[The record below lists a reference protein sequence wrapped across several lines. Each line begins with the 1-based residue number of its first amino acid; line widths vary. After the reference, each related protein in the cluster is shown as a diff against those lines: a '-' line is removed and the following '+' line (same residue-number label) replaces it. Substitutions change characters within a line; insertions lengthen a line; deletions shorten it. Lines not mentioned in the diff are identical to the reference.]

1 MKLTTGVKWGL
12 VVGLVVGV
20 LAGVLA
26 YMSVMSVFDALV
38 EYTYQ
43 EMVKMGT
50 PPAEARQAA
59 EQAAELIRQ
68 IVLPSA
74 FAGGIIGGVII
85 YLIVG
90 LVMAAVWERLRL
102 PWYAKGALFG
112 VVLTALLSLPSLLS
126 PPQLPFIISP
136 PPPPDILM
144 PLVVYG
150 YVSTALNFAGP
161 ILLAWLLNK
170 AASRA

>member
-12 VVGLVVGV
+12 VAGLVVGV

-26 YMSVMSVFDALV
+26 YMSVMSVLDALV
-38 EYTYQ
+38 EYAYQ
-43 EMVKMGT
+43 VMVKTGA
-50 PPAEARQAA
+50 PQAEAR
-59 EQAAELIRQ
+59 QAAELIRQ
-68 IVLPSA
+68 IAPPSA
-74 FAGGIIGGVII
+74 FAVSIVGGVII
-85 YLIVG
+85 YLIMG

-126 PPQLPFIISP
+126 PP
-136 PPPPDILM
+136 PPPDI
-144 PLVVYG
+144 PTPPAVYG
-150 YVSTALNFAGP
+150 YASTALYFAGP
-161 ILLAWLLNK
+161 ILLAWLLNR

>member
-1 MKLTTGVKWGL
+1 MTTGVKWGL

-26 YMSVMSVFDALV
+26 YMSVMSVLDALV
-38 EYTYQ
+38 EYAYQ
-43 EMVKMGT
+43 EMLKTGA
-50 PPAEARQAA
+50 PQAQARQAA
-59 EQAAELIRQ
+59 ELTRQ
-68 IVLPSA
+68 IAPPSA
-74 FAGGIIGGVII
+74 FAGGIVVNVII
-85 YLIVG
+85 YLIMG

-126 PPQLPFIISP
+126 PP
-136 PPPPDILM
+136 PPPDI
-144 PLVVYG
+144 PTPPAVYG
-150 YVSTALNFAGP
+150 YASTALYFAGP
-161 ILLAWLLNK
+161 ILLAWLLNR

>member
-12 VVGLVVGV
+12 VAGLVVGV

-26 YMSVMSVFDALV
+26 YMSVMSILDALV
-38 EYTYQ
+38 EHAYQ

-59 EQAAELIRQ
+59 ELTRQ
-68 IVLPSA
+68 IMPPSA
-74 FAGGIIGGVII
+74 FAGGVVIHIII

-126 PPQLPFIISP
+126 PP
-136 PPPPDILM
+136 PPDV
-144 PLVVYG
+144 PTPPAVYG
-150 YVSTALNFAGP
+150 YASTALDFAGP
-161 ILLAWLLNK
+161 ILLAWLLNR

>member
-12 VVGLVVGV
+12 VAGLVVGV

-26 YMSVMSVFDALV
+26 YMSVMSILDALV

-43 EMVKMGT
+43 ERVKMGT
-50 PPAEARQAA
+50 PPALAR
-59 EQAAELIRQ
+59 QAAELIRQ
-68 IVLPSA
+68 IAPPSA
-74 FAGGIIGGVII
+74 FASGIVGGVII

-112 VVLTALLSLPSLLS
+112 VVLTALLSLPSL
-126 PPQLPFIISP
+126 ISP
-136 PPPPDILM
+136 PPPGFPT
-144 PLVVYG
+144 PPAVYG
-150 YVSTALNFAGP
+150 YASTALNFAGP
-161 ILLAWLLNK
+161 ILLAWLLNR

>member
-12 VVGLVVGV
+12 VAGLVVGV

-26 YMSVMSVFDALV
+26 YMSVMSILDDLV

-50 PPAEARQAA
+50 PPAQAREAA
-59 EQAAELIRQ
+59 EFTRQ
-68 IVLPSA
+68 IAPPSA
-74 FAGGIIGGVII
+74 FASGIISSVII
-85 YLIVG
+85 YFIMGLI
-90 LVMAAVWERLRL
+90 MAAVWEMLKL

-112 VVLTALLSLPSLLS
+112 VVLTVLLSLPSLL
-126 PPQLPFIISP
+126 L
-136 PPPPDILM
+136 PPPPDI
-144 PLVVYG
+144 PTPPAVYG
-150 YVSTALNFAGP
+150 YASTALSFAGP
-161 ILLAWLLNK
+161 ILLAWLLNR

>member
-12 VVGLVVGV
+12 VAGLVVGV

-26 YMSVMSVFDALV
+26 YMSVMSILDALV

-50 PPAEARQAA
+50 PPARARQAA
-59 EQAAELIRQ
+59 EFTRQ
-68 IVLPSA
+68 IVPPSA
-74 FAGGIIGGVII
+74 FAGGIVVNVII
-85 YLIVG
+85 YLIMG

-126 PPQLPFIISP
+126 PP
-136 PPPPDILM
+136 PPPDV
-144 PLVVYG
+144 PTPPAVYG
-150 YVSTALNFAGP
+150 YASTALNFAGP
-161 ILLAWLLNK
+161 ILLAWLLNR

>member
-1 MKLTTGVKWGL
+1 MKLTTRVKWGL
-12 VVGLVVGV
+12 VAGLVVGV

-26 YMSVMSVFDALV
+26 YMSIMSILDVIV
-38 EYTYQ
+38 EQTYQ
-43 EMVKMGT
+43 EMVQGGI

-59 EQAAELIRQ
+59 ELTRQ
-68 IVLPSA
+68 IVPFTV
-74 FAGGIIGGVII
+74 FAGVVVIHVII

-112 VVLTALLSLPSLLS
+112 VVLAILFSLL
-126 PPQLPFIISP
+126 SP
-136 PPPPDILM
+136 PPPPDV
-144 PLVVYG
+144 PTPSAVFG
-150 YVSTALNFAGP
+150 YASVALDFAGP
-161 ILLAWLLNK
+161 ILLAWLLNR

>member
-26 YMSVMSVFDALV
+26 YMSVMSVLDALA
-38 EYTYQ
+38 EWTYQ
-43 EMVKMGT
+43 EMVKAGA

-59 EQAAELIRQ
+59 ELIRQ
-68 IVLPSA
+68 IAPPSA
-74 FAGGIIGGVII
+74 FAGVIIVNVII

-112 VVLTALLSLPSLLS
+112 IVLTALLSLPSLLS

-150 YVSTALNFAGP
+150 YASTALNFAGP
-161 ILLAWLLNK
+161 ILLAWLLNR

>member
-1 MKLTTGVKWGL
+1 MTTGVKWGL
-12 VVGLVVGV
+12 VAGLVVGV

-26 YMSVMSVFDALV
+26 YMSVMSILDALV
-38 EYTYQ
+38 EYAYQ

-59 EQAAELIRQ
+59 ELTRQ
-68 IVLPSA
+68 IAPPSA
-74 FAGGIIGGVII
+74 FAGGVVVHVII
-85 YLIVG
+85 YLIMG

-112 VVLTALLSLPSLLS
+112 VVLTVLLSLPSLLS
-126 PPQLPFIISP
+126 PP
-136 PPPPDILM
+136 PPDI
-144 PLVVYG
+144 PTPPAVYG
-150 YVSTALNFAGP
+150 YASTALNFAGP
-161 ILLAWLLNK
+161 ILLAWLLNR

>member
-12 VVGLVVGV
+12 VAGLVVGV

-26 YMSVMSVFDALV
+26 YMSVMSILDALV
-38 EYTYQ
+38 EQAYQ
-43 EMVKMGT
+43 EMVNMGT

-59 EQAAELIRQ
+59 ELTRQ
-68 IVLPSA
+68 IVPPSA
-74 FAGGIIGGVII
+74 FAGAVVIHIII

-90 LVMAAVWERLRL
+90 LIMAAVWERLRL

-112 VVLTALLSLPSLLS
+112 VVLTALLNLPSLLS
-126 PPQLPFIISP
+126 PP
-136 PPPPDILM
+136 PPPDV
-144 PLVVYG
+144 PTSPAVYG
-150 YVSTALNFAGP
+150 YASTALDFAGP
-161 ILLAWLLNK
+161 ILLAWLLNR

>member
-12 VVGLVVGV
+12 VAGLVVGV

-26 YMSVMSVFDALV
+26 YMSVMSILDALV
-38 EYTYQ
+38 EHAYQ

-50 PPAEARQAA
+50 PQGQARQAA
-59 EQAAELIRQ
+59 ELTRQ
-68 IVLPSA
+68 IAPPSA
-74 FAGGIIGGVII
+74 FAGGIVVNVII
-85 YLIVG
+85 YLIMG

-112 VVLTALLSLPSLLS
+112 VVLTALLSLPSLLT
-126 PPQLPFIISP
+126 
-136 PPPPDILM
+136 PPPPDI
-144 PLVVYG
+144 PTPPAVYG
-150 YVSTALNFAGP
+150 YASTALNFAGP
-161 ILLAWLLNK
+161 ILLAWLLNR